1 MPMIAPVA
9 LALTVCLVAALMP
22 ALAVAHPGG
31 PLAHSA
37 FLSGVFHPLGGVDH
51 LLAMVAVGWLAA
63 RIGGRALWCV
73 PLAFVALMIT
83 GGLLAGGGVA
93 LPLVETLIAL
103 SVVALGLAL
112 ARGRRLSA
120 LAAMVLVGFFAIFHG
135 HAHLTEMTVT
145 GHDGDML
152 AYGAG
157 FVLATTALHLLGIGL
172 GMLAERAAGRAGW
185 LTPLAASLLAAAGV
199 VILLGQPLAG

>member
-83 GGLLAGGGVA
+83 GGLLAGGQAACAAAVTCQPA
-93 LPLVETLIAL
+93 VPMRQSMASAQPAPHRVFLNEIR
-103 SVVALGLAL
+103 SQ
-112 ARGRRLSA
+112 RLSGNPEQ
-120 LAAMVLVGFFAIFHG
+120 LSKQESRHHHIG
-135 HAHLTEMTVT
+135 H
-145 GHDGDML
+145 
-152 AYGAG
+152 
-157 FVLATTALHLLGIGL
+157 
-172 GMLAERAAGRAGW
+172 RRAGQR
-185 LTPLAASLLAAAGV
+185 LQ
-199 VILLGQPLAG
+199 ILRRQPEDAVRMPRGGPDFAEAE